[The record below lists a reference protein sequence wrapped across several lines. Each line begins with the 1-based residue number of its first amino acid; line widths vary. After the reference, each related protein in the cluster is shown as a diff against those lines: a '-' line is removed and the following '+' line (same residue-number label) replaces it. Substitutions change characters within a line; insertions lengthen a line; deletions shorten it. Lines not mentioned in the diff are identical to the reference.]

1 MTVAPAPGATL
12 RDELPDTEA
21 ALRATNVKKRYGGK
35 VVLGGVTMHVLRGE
49 VVGIAGLNGAGK
61 TTLLDVIVG
70 LTRPSEG
77 VAVTSGRVAL
87 LPEKIGFVEHLN
99 AMRNLRLLS
108 SLRANLPRTQ
118 LADLLHRVGLGDVG
132 GKPVGKYSLGM
143 RQRLGLAQA
152 LMEEAEL
159 LVLDEPTN
167 GLDPTG
173 IAWLRETVRSEA
185 ARGAGVVVTSH
196 QLAELESLC
205 DRVLILAGGVIAAQ
219 WRRDEL
225 RQRTMGARVAVR
237 NPEQLRAVAAA
248 GGWEVEE
255 SGESEYLVRP
265 AGDVPALVA
274 ALVTGGVLIDSVRPA
289 VVTLEEVLNASQH
302 L

>member
-1 MTVAPAPGATL
+1 
-12 RDELPDTEA
+12 
-21 ALRATNVKKRYGGK
+21 
-35 VVLGGVTMHVLRGE
+35 
-49 VVGIAGLNGAGK
+49 
-61 TTLLDVIVG
+61 
-70 LTRPSEG
+70 
-77 VAVTSGRVAL
+77 
-87 LPEKIGFVEHLN
+87 
-99 AMRNLRLLS
+99 
-108 SLRANLPRTQ
+108 
-118 LADLLHRVGLGDVG
+118 
-132 GKPVGKYSLGM
+132 
-143 RQRLGLAQA
+143 
-152 LMEEAEL
+152 MEEAEL